1 MKLQEL
7 VGETK
12 TDAMAGAASSSS
24 VTSHSLHHPMVPRSP
39 ATPRAPLIPVPQAH
53 ELSRLGGAR
62 SSSLELSLMMDGVA
76 PSPIDLNHTPAP
88 MESAQAS
95 DMKKMSPLLH

>member
-7 VGETK
+7 VGKAK
-12 TDAMAGAASSSS
+12 TDAVAGAASSIS
-24 VTSHSLHHPMVPRSP
+24 VTLHYLRPPMVPRSP

-53 ELSRLGGAR
+53 ELSRLGDAR

-76 PSPIDLNHTPAP
+76 SSPINLNHTPAP
-88 MESAQAS
+88 MDSA
-95 DMKKMSPLLH
+95 